1 MAHFAELDNN
11 NIVLRT
17 VVIDNKDILDENGV
31 ENEEVGI
38 AFCRSLFGENTNWLQ
53 TSYNNNL
60 RGHFAGMNDVYDPE
74 NDEFIPGIRGEITE
88 DEEIIDVELVQK
100 ELN

>member
-11 NIVLRT
+11 NIVLR
-17 VVIDNKDILDENGV
+17 VIVIDNNVTHNEDGV
-31 ENEEVGI
+31 EQEALGI
-38 AFCRSLFGENTNWLQ
+38 AFCKSLFGQDTNWKQ
-53 TSYNNNL
+53 TSFNNNF
-60 RGHFAGMNDVYDPE
+60 RGHFAGVNDIYDSE
-74 NDEFIPGIRGEITE
+74 KDEFIPGIRGEITQ